1 MTNPSDK
8 PTLLELFDEAT
19 KFDEAASDREVETAI
34 DTREAATYEDG
45 KRAEFKR
52 RQPIDAAVRRL
63 IRVITEPVAS
73 IGIHTPTEFVAEIES
88 ALKDLRKALEEAKHE

>member
-19 KFDEAASDREVETAI
+19 REPEYDCTMESNDYEAGLNSGLRQE
-34 DTREAATYEDG
+34 YS
-45 KRAEFKR
+45 R

-73 IGIHTPTEFVAEIES
+73 ISIHTPTEFVAEIES